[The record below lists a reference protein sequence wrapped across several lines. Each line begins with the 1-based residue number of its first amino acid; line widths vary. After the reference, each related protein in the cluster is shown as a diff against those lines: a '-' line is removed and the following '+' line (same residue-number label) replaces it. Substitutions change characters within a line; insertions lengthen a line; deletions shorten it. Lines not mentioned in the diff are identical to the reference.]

1 MKGDERDYSEVRDA
15 CKANRPAPVPPDE
28 FEQTL
33 TQGVQAEEREPGS
46 GVKFTSGKDL
56 TDVVIPQYKQGFL
69 RLMAG
74 AKLDYTGLVWGAAEA
89 AKLAA
94 ALQYAASE
102 GASPVELKCARWC
115 RP

>member
-1 MKGDERDYSEVRDA
+1 MLDA

-33 TQGVQAEEREPGS
+33 TQGVLAEEREPGS